1 MFSNLPPKLRLAL
14 LLFFVV
20 ITTGTAG
27 YMAIERWPFFDALY
41 MTVITLTTV
50 GYGETHPLSMPG
62 RIFTIFLILS
72 GFGLLTYGVT
82 SGISFLLEGEM
93 GNFLRRKR
101 MNKQI
106 QELSGHY
113 IICAK
118 GIIGEYVIEE
128 FVKIQ
133 RPFVA
138 VTSDQKLAEEL
149 MEHNIL
155 VLHENPAEDETLLAA
170 GIARATG

>member
-1 MFSNLPPKLRLAL
+1 
-14 LLFFVV
+14 
-20 ITTGTAG
+20 
-27 YMAIERWPFFDALY
+27 
-41 MTVITLTTV
+41 
-50 GYGETHPLSMPG
+50 
-62 RIFTIFLILS
+62 
-72 GFGLLTYGVT
+72 
-82 SGISFLLEGEM
+82 
-93 GNFLRRKR
+93 

-170 GIARATG
+170 GIARATGLITVLEDDKTNLFVVLSARGLNPSIRIIAQAIEKNTMPKIKKAGFPAATRRVRRSLQGEGGGTSPC